1 MMPHRMGTATV
12 LAIALLLSTVPAGI
26 WTHLAGV
33 ARAQDEQ
40 ADADTA
46 LPGQVIAHGIA
57 ATARR
62 GGLDRP
68 LHRGARRGGHAG
80 RLLPDRVRHRRR
92 RLDRGAGCGGRG
104 AEHPGGWR
112 GSVPPQ
118 RQARSAR
125 QLAGRCGASLRSGTR
140 VGSRRHGWRDA
151 RTAVGNPFT
160 APEGKA
166 FDLEIARASLDRDDQ
181 TTIPVSRSGAPVL
194 YLQTAGVTQL
204 QAEGGQTAELAAGQ
218 FAVLLGE
225 VMARGASDEPATF
238 LVAAI
243 GEATAERDATEGIPE
258 ARAEREG
265 RQRARDEAAQ
275 SAGGAP
281 GAEQTREKRP
291 KRVRTGGGER
301 GGGGGGQGRQTVPQ
315 GTGGTGTA
323 LVTGG
328 VDTTAPAGVP
338 AGTPAVEPTV
348 EATLPAETTVPTEGT
363 PPPDATTPAE
373 DEAPPGATETPEP
386 TAPVDDTAP
395 TEDPTTVE
403 PSPTVE
409 APSVEET
416 LRLRKCRP
424 RNHRSWRS
432 QQRNHRSRRSRSR
445 NRPRRRRIGLYC

>member
-1 MMPHRMGTATV
+1 MMPVYRMGTATV

-57 ATARR
+57 RLPRGEVAWTVRSIEVPGGEGTPVASFPIGFAIAAGASIAVLDAEGEVLNILADGEAAFLPNGKPGALASSQDDVARLYEVALVSGRDATA
-62 GGLDRP
+62 G
-68 LHRGARRGGHAG
+68 
-80 RLLPDRVRHRRR
+80 
-92 RLDRGAGCGGRG
+92 
-104 AEHPGGWR
+104 ETPGT
-112 GSVPPQ
+112 V
-118 RQARSAR
+118 
-125 QLAGRCGASLRSGTR
+125 
-140 VGSRRHGWRDA
+140 
-151 RTAVGNPFT
+151 VGNPFT

-225 VMARGASDEPATF
+225 VMARGASDEPASF

-323 LVTGG
+323 PVTGG

-363 PPPDATTPAE
+363 PPPEATTPAE

-395 TEDPTTVE
+395 TEAPTTVE

-416 LRLRKCRP
+416 P
-424 RNHRSWRS
+424 
-432 QQRNHRSRRSRSR
+432 
-445 NRPRRRRIGLYC
+445 PTEEVPAEEPPIVEEPAEEPPVAEEPVAEPTAEA